1 MPKTFARSLW
11 PAALCAIAAFLFTS
25 ATHAQQIKVD
35 KTNRTIAVSTSD
47 TATAMADTAIVHIGY
62 QLYGPDSQTAYANG
76 SKASNA
82 IAKALAD
89 AGVPKDAIQS
99 NSQSI
104 AETQPYE
111 IEKLTPAEQAQRKF
125 RVQQSWTV
133 KTKADDA
140 AKILNEAVNAGANQ
154 SGQIDWTLA
163 DENALEA
170 QAAGKALVRAR
181 GIAEQMAKGLG
192 VKLGDLIY
200 ASNQQPTHV
209 VAGISAGVAGG
220 AMGAMAMR
228 AAAPTPPLSLSPNKV
243 ERSATVYAV
252 FTIE

>member
-1 MPKTFARSLW
+1 MPIQKSHFFRTMTMCAGILL
-11 PAALCAIAAFLFTS
+11 AMVALS
-25 ATHAQQIKVD
+25 SAQQIKVD
-35 KTNRTIAVSTSD
+35 KTNRAISITATDS
-47 TATAMADTAIVHIGY
+47 ATAMADTAIVHIGY
-62 QLYGPDSQTAYANG
+62 QVYGPDSETAYANG

-99 NSQSI
+99 ESQNI

-111 IEKLTPAEQAQRKF
+111 NEKLPPAEQAQRKF

-133 KTKADDA
+133 KTKADNA
-140 AKILNEAVNAGANQ
+140 AKILNDAVNAGANQ

-200 ASNQQPTHV
+200 ASNQQQAPVAVDRIQAFLANGPV
-209 VAGISAGVAGG
+209 VK
-220 AMGAMAMR
+220 
-228 AAAPTPPLSLSPNKV
+228 AAPAPLPLSLNPRKV

-252 FTIE
+252 FAIE